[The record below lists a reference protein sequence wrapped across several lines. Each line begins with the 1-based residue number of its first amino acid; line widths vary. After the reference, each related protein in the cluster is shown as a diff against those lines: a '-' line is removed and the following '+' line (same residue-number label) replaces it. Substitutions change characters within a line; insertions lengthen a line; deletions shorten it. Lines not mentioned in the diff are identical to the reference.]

1 MDIPYKPFTILAIG
15 PFAPIPQGPCQVKI
29 VPVDTPNEALCLI
42 RPALWVPVP
51 REVCPEGGVTVS
63 PEKIRDLTP
72 DGMLESVG
80 YARDLSDARA
90 FIQKSASGGT
100 PPGAIADEVQGRWP
114 HLPLDLSFQA
124 RPAKPAARNR
134 VDDILSMVATGG
146 TQSEAPAAAAEGGP
160 EAWSAAID
168 ALLGKLLTAV
178 FSDDAFRAF
187 EAAWRGVEL
196 VAKQGPAGSAKETRL
211 SLVNASRENLADAFD
226 QLSGALEMDPP
237 DLVLI
242 DIPFD
247 NSPVSMELLEA
258 AASFAEGIIAPTV
271 VTASAGFLGL
281 NDWTELDR
289 LPYLRHH
296 VEDNPIYA
304 KWNKLRSLPQANWL
318 IAACNGFLA
327 RSPYGRQSASRGVF
341 FEEAS
346 LPWINPVWA
355 LGTLAAQS
363 TASFGWP
370 SRLTD
375 GENIRLEGLG
385 LHVFEGG
392 DQASTEAVFSVDRLR
407 QFREIGLAPV
417 AGISM
422 KDIAFMPAALSV
434 SGESL
439 AFQMFFSRLTGFLIR
454 LREDRGASPSD
465 EGEVLIEQALEAFFR
480 RTGGPLPGDL
490 SVKGSVGG
498 GRLSFEI
505 TLTPPAAIV
514 PASRRITFTFA
525 W

>member
-15 PFAPIPQGPCQVKI
+15 PFAPIPQGPYQVRI
-29 VPVDTPNEALCLI
+29 IPVDTPNEALRLLQ
-42 RPALWVPVP
+42 PALWVPVP
-51 REVCPEGGVTVS
+51 KEICPEGGVTVS
-63 PEKIRDLTP
+63 PEKIRDFTP

-80 YARDLSDARA
+80 YARDLSDAQT
-90 FIQKSASGGT
+90 FIRKSASGGT
-100 PPGAIADEVQGRWP
+100 SPGAIADEVRGRWP

-124 RPAKPAARNR
+124 QPTKPAARNR
-134 VDDILSMVATGG
+134 VDDILSMVATGA
-146 TQSEAPAAAAEGGP
+146 QSAAPAVGALEGGP
-160 EAWSAAID
+160 AAWSAAID
-168 ALLGKLLTAV
+168 ALLGELLTAV
-178 FSDDAFRAF
+178 FSDGAFRAF
-187 EAAWRGVEL
+187 EAAWRGIEV
-196 VAKQGPAGSAKETRL
+196 VAKQGPAGGAKETHL
-211 SLVNASRENLADAFD
+211 SLVNASRENLADTFD
-226 QLSGALEMDPP
+226 QLAKALEMDPP

-258 AASFAEGIIAPTV
+258 AAAFAEGIIAPTV

-281 NDWTELDR
+281 SDWTELDR

-304 KWNKLRSLPQANWL
+304 KWNKLRSLSEANWL
-318 IAACNGFLA
+318 VAACNGFLV
-327 RSPYGRQSASRGVF
+327 RSPYGRQSAPRGVS

-346 LPWINPVWA
+346 LPWISPVWA

-363 TASFGWP
+363 AASFGWP
-370 SRLTD
+370 SRLSD

-385 LHVFEGG
+385 LHAFEGG

-407 QFREIGLAPV
+407 QFGEIGLAPV
-417 AGISM
+417 AGVAM
-422 KDIAFMPAALSV
+422 RDIAFMASALTV

-439 AFQMFFSRLTGFLIR
+439 AFALFFSRITGFLIR
-454 LREDRGASPSD
+454 LREEYGTSMSD
-465 EGEVLIEQALEAFFR
+465 EGEASIGQALETFFR
-480 RTGGPLPGDL
+480 RLGGRLPGDL
-490 SVKGSVGG
+490 SVKGSVEG
-498 GRLSFEI
+498 GRPSFEI
-505 TLTPPAAIV
+505 SLTPPAAIV

>member
-15 PFAPIPQGPCQVKI
+15 PFAPIPQGPYQVRI
-29 VPVDTPNEALCLI
+29 VPVDTPNEAMRLL
-42 RPALWVPVP
+42 RPALWVPVAK
-51 REVCPEGGVTVS
+51 EICPEGGVTVS

-80 YARDLSDARA
+80 YARDLSDARV
-90 FIQKSASGGT
+90 FLRKSASGGT
-100 PPGAIADEVQGRWP
+100 SPGAIADEVRGRWP
-114 HLPLDLSFQA
+114 HLPLDLSFQVQ
-124 RPAKPAARNR
+124 PAKPATRNR
-134 VDDILSMVATGG
+134 VDDILSLVATG
-146 TQSEAPAAAAEGGP
+146 TQSEAPAAAVEGGP
-160 EAWSAAID
+160 AAWSAAID
-168 ALLGKLLTAV
+168 ALLARLLTAV

-187 EAAWRGVEL
+187 EAAWRGIEL

-226 QLSGALEMDPP
+226 QLAKTLEMDPP

-242 DIPFD
+242 DAPFD
-247 NSPVSMELLEA
+247 NSPVSMGLLEA
-258 AASFAEGIIAPTV
+258 AAAFAEGIIAPTV

-304 KWNKLRSLPQANWL
+304 KWNKLRSLPRAAWL
-318 IAACNGFLA
+318 VAACNGFLA
-327 RSPYGRQSASRGVF
+327 RSPYGRQSAPCGVF
-341 FEEAS
+341 FEEAC
-346 LPWINPVWA
+346 LPWIRPVWA

-363 TASFGWP
+363 AASFGWP

-385 LHVFEGG
+385 LHAFEGG

-407 QFREIGLAPV
+407 QFGEIGLAPI

-422 KDIAFMPAALSV
+422 KDIAFMPSALSV

-480 RTGGPLPGDL
+480 RSGGHLPADL
-490 SVKGSVGG
+490 AVKGSVEG
-498 GRLSFEI
+498 GRPSFEI
-505 TLTPPAAIV
+505 ALTPPAAIV

>member
-15 PFAPIPQGPCQVKI
+15 PFAPIPLGPYQVKM
-29 VPVDTPNEALCLI
+29 VPVDTPNEALCLL

-51 REVCPEGGVTVS
+51 TEICPEGGVTVS

-72 DGMLESVG
+72 DGMLESAG
-80 YARDLSDARA
+80 YARDLSDARE
-90 FIQKSASGGT
+90 FIRRSASGGT
-100 PPGAIADEVQGRWP
+100 SPGAIADEVRGRWP

-124 RPAKPAARNR
+124 QPAKPAARSR
-134 VDDILSMVATGG
+134 VDDILSMVATGA
-146 TQSEAPAAAAEGGP
+146 QPAATALVDGGP
-160 EAWSAAID
+160 VAWIAAID
-168 ALLGKLLTAV
+168 TLLGKLLAAV
-178 FSDDAFRAF
+178 YSDDIFRAL
-187 EAAWRGVEL
+187 EASWRGIEL
-196 VAKQGPAGSAKETRL
+196 VVKQGPAGSAKETRL

-226 QLSGALEMDPP
+226 QLANALETDPP

-242 DIPFD
+242 DLPFD
-247 NSPVSMELLEA
+247 NSPLSMELVEKA
-258 AASFAEGIIAPTV
+258 AAFAEGIIAPTV
-271 VTASAGFLGL
+271 VTAAAAFLGL
-281 NDWTELDR
+281 HDWTELDR

-296 VEDNPIYA
+296 VEDNPVYA
-304 KWNKLRSLPQANWL
+304 KWNKLRSLPEANWL
-318 IAACNGFLA
+318 VAACNGFLA
-327 RSPYGRQSASRGVF
+327 RSPYGSQSTPRDVS

-346 LPWINPVWA
+346 MPWINPVWA

-385 LHVFEGG
+385 LHAFENGS
-392 DQASTEAVFSVDRLR
+392 QASTEAVFSVDRLR
-407 QFREIGLAPV
+407 QFGQIGLTPV

-422 KDIAFMPAALSV
+422 KDIAFMPSALSV

-480 RTGGPLPGDL
+480 RSGGHLPGDL
-490 SVKGSVGG
+490 SVKGSVEG

-505 TLTPPAAIV
+505 ALTPPAAIV
-514 PASRRITFTFA
+514 PDSRRITFTFA